1 MTYRLQHSV
10 VVGGKVW
17 ALWSSTR
24 EPSIFVMA
32 LMIKEI
38 YYMKSCVPFLS
49 IPFISVCKVE
59 QIYIYIRFDRLWFD
73 CYCIGFESKS
83 YCNCYCYYFDTRYQ
97 ELSLVLESVLYKYC
111 YVIVPFWGITN
122 HYSCR
127 KTVHEFLNL
136 LCLKWF
142 QETVTFS
149 QVGFDS
155 CKKY

>member
-1 MTYRLQHSV
+1 
-10 VVGGKVW
+10 
-17 ALWSSTR
+17 
-24 EPSIFVMA
+24 MA

-38 YYMKSCVPFLS
+38 YYMKSCIPFLS

-97 ELSLVLESVLYKYC
+97 ELSLVLELALYKYC

-122 HYSCR
+122 HFSCR
-127 KTVHEFLNL
+127 KTVREFLNL

-142 QETVTFS
+142 QETVTFY